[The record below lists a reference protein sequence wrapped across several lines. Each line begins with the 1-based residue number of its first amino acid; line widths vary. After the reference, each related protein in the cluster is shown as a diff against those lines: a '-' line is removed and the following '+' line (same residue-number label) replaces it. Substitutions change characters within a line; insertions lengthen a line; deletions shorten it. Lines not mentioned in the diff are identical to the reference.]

1 MTPEINTYDINI
13 SFDYDGTL
21 NTKKGLDVFNKLK
34 EDGYNIRVTTTR
46 REVDKNQDLWKVCN
60 SLGIE
65 NVVFTNLNMKWDYM
79 HNIDVHIDNDPKELN
94 LISQYT
100 FSVPILITDE
110 NFDEKLNTIIDGIR
124 FYN

>member
-1 MTPEINTYDINI
+1 MIPEINTYDVNI

-21 NTKKGLDVFNKLK
+21 NTKKGLEVFNKLK

-79 HNIDVHIDNDPKELN
+79 HNIDVHIDNDPKELK

-100 FSVPILITDE
+100 FAVPILITDE
-110 NFDEKLNTIIDGIR
+110 NFDQKLNTIIDGIR